1 MPEQEQ
7 LTKREATI
15 MQSRFSPELQR
26 RTILKVS
33 WRLLPLIVLCYL
45 INYIDRTN
53 VSVAALTMNKDL
65 GLTATMFGFGA
76 GIFFFGYAFFEV
88 PSNIVLRRVG
98 ARLWIARIMITW
110 GVVSALMAA
119 ATGPISFLALRFALG
134 VAEAGFFPGMIYYL
148 TEWFPSAVRARA
160 IAILYIAVP
169 ASNAIAAVLSGAI
182 LGMDGVLGLKGWQ
195 WIFIIE
201 ATPAVLLAFVVLW
214 LMTDRPAVATW
225 LKPEEREWLES
236 ELAAERSRVESAG
249 PMSMLR
255 ALVDWRVLVLS
266 SIYLTGVTAS
276 YGVVFFLPQIIKDL
290 GLSNFNTALVT
301 AIPYVFGTIG
311 LVLWGYSSDRHKE
324 RRWHLIVSTALAAVG
339 LFCAGWLSHSLWAVV
354 AVAVAAI
361 GIYGSRPSFWPM
373 PSLFLTGG
381 AAAVGMALINSIGNL
396 GGYVGPMIVGWIK
409 DSTKSFEMALYFL
422 GACAL
427 LSAVIT
433 LLATRAT
440 DAARALE
447 PAREKR

>member
-1 MPEQEQ
+1 
-7 LTKREATI
+7 
-15 MQSRFSPELQR
+15 
-26 RTILKVS
+26 
-33 WRLLPLIVLCYL
+33 
-45 INYIDRTN
+45 
-53 VSVAALTMNKDL
+53 
-65 GLTATMFGFGA
+65 
-76 GIFFFGYAFFEV
+76 
-88 PSNIVLRRVG
+88 
-98 ARLWIARIMITW
+98 MITW

-214 LMTDRPAVATW
+214 LMTDRPAIATW

-249 PMSMLR
+249 QMSMLR
-255 ALVDWRVLVLS
+255 ALADWRVLVLS
-266 SIYLTGVTAS
+266 AIYFTGVTAS
-276 YGVVFFLPQIIKDL
+276 YGVVFFLPQIIKEL

-311 LVLWGYSSDRHKE
+311 LVLWGYSSDRHNE
-324 RRWHLIVSTALAAVG
+324 RRWHLIISTALAALG
-339 LFCAGWLSHSLWAVV
+339 LFCAGWFSHSLWAVA
-354 AVAVAAI
+354 AVAVAAV

-396 GGYVGPMIVGWIK
+396 GGYVGPIIVGLIK

-440 DAARALE
+440 DAERALE

>member
-1 MPEQEQ
+1 
-7 LTKREATI
+7 
-15 MQSRFSPELQR
+15 MQSQFSAELKR

-33 WRLLPLIVLCYL
+33 WRLLPLIVVCYL

-65 GLTATMFGFGA
+65 GLSATMFGLGA

-110 GVVSALMAA
+110 GVISALMAA

-148 TEWFPSAVRARA
+148 TQWFPSAVRARA
-160 IAILYIAVP
+160 ISILYIAVP
-169 ASNAIAAVLSGAI
+169 TSNVIAAVLSGAI

-214 LMTDRPAVATW
+214 LMTDRPAVANW

-236 ELAAERSRVESAG
+236 ELEAERTRIESAG
-249 PMSMLR
+249 QMSMLR
-255 ALVDWRVLVLS
+255 ALVEWRVLVLS
-266 SIYLTGVTAS
+266 AIYLTGVTAS
-276 YGVVFFLPQIIKDL
+276 YGVVFFLPQIIKGL
-290 GLSNFNTALVT
+290 GLSNFATGLVT

-311 LVLWGYSSDRHKE
+311 LVVWGYSSDRYHE
-324 RRWHLIVSTALAAVG
+324 RRWHLIISTSVAAVG
-339 LFCAGWLSHSLWAVV
+339 LFCAGWLSHSFW
-354 AVAVAAI
+354 AVAAFAVAAV

-396 GGYVGPMIVGWIK
+396 GGYLGPIVVGMIK

>member
-1 MPEQEQ
+1 
-7 LTKREATI
+7 
-15 MQSRFSPELQR
+15 
-26 RTILKVS
+26 
-33 WRLLPLIVLCYL
+33 
-45 INYIDRTN
+45 
-53 VSVAALTMNKDL
+53 
-65 GLTATMFGFGA
+65 
-76 GIFFFGYAFFEV
+76 
-88 PSNIVLRRVG
+88 
-98 ARLWIARIMITW
+98 
-110 GVVSALMAA
+110 
-119 ATGPISFLALRFALG
+119 
-134 VAEAGFFPGMIYYL
+134 
-148 TEWFPSAVRARA
+148 
-160 IAILYIAVP
+160 
-169 ASNAIAAVLSGAI
+169 
-182 LGMDGVLGLKGWQ
+182 
-195 WIFIIE
+195 
-201 ATPAVLLAFVVLW
+201 
-214 LMTDRPAVATW
+214 MTDRPAIATW

-249 PMSMLR
+249 PTSMLR

-311 LVLWGYSSDRHKE
+311 LVLWGYSSDRRKE

>member
-1 MPEQEQ
+1 
-7 LTKREATI
+7 
-15 MQSRFSPELQR
+15 MQSQFSPELKR

-33 WRLLPLIVLCYL
+33 WRLLPLIVVCYL

-53 VSVAALTMNKDL
+53 VSFAALTMNKDL

-88 PSNIVLRRVG
+88 PSNMVLQRVG

-110 GVVSALMAA
+110 GIISALMAA
-119 ATGPISFLALRFALG
+119 ATGPISFLVLRFLLG
-134 VAEAGFFPGMIYYL
+134 VAEAGFFPGMIFYL
-148 TEWFPSAVRARA
+148 TQWFPSAVRARA
-160 IAILYIAVP
+160 ISILYIAVP
-169 ASNAIAAVLSGAI
+169 VSNAVAAMLSGII
-182 LGMDGVLGLKGWQ
+182 LGMDGMLGLKGWQ

-201 ATPAVLLAFVVLW
+201 AMPAILLAFVVLR
-214 LMTDRPAVATW
+214 LMTDRPAIATW
-225 LKPEEREWLES
+225 LKPDEREWLES
-236 ELAAERSRVESAG
+236 ELEAERRQVESAG
-249 PMSMLR
+249 RISMLQ
-255 ALVDWRVLVLS
+255 ALFDWRVLVLS
-266 SIYLTGVTAS
+266 AIYLTGVTAS
-276 YGVVFFLPQIIKDL
+276 YGVVFFLPQIIKSL
-290 GLSNFNTALVT
+290 GLSNLMTGFVT
-301 AIPYVFGTIG
+301 AIPYTIGTIG
-311 LVLWGYSSDRHKE
+311 LILWGYSSDRYHE
-324 RRWHLIVSTALAAVG
+324 RRWHLIISTTVAAVG
-339 LFCAGWLSHSLWAVV
+339 LFCAGWFSHSFWAVA
-354 AVAVAAI
+354 AVAVAAV

-396 GGYVGPMIVGWIK
+396 GGYLGPIVVGMIK

-447 PAREKR
+447 PASAKR

>member
-1 MPEQEQ
+1 
-7 LTKREATI
+7 
-15 MQSRFSPELQR
+15 
-26 RTILKVS
+26 
-33 WRLLPLIVLCYL
+33 
-45 INYIDRTN
+45 
-53 VSVAALTMNKDL
+53 
-65 GLTATMFGFGA
+65 MFGFGA

-214 LMTDRPAVATW
+214 LMTDRPGIATW

-249 PMSMLR
+249 PTSMLR

-311 LVLWGYSSDRHKE
+311 LVLWGYSSDRRKE

>member
-1 MPEQEQ
+1 
-7 LTKREATI
+7 

-214 LMTDRPAVATW
+214 LMTDRPAIATW

-249 PMSMLR
+249 QMSMLR

-311 LVLWGYSSDRHKE
+311 LVLWGYSSDRRKE

-339 LFCAGWLSHSLWAVV
+339 LLCAGWLSHSLWAVV
-354 AVAVAAI
+354 AVAFAAI

>member
-1 MPEQEQ
+1 
-7 LTKREATI
+7 

-53 VSVAALTMNKDL
+53 VSFAALTMNKDL

-88 PSNIVLRRVG
+88 PSNVVLRRVG

-110 GVVSALMAA
+110 GVISALMATA
-119 ATGPISFLALRFALG
+119 SGPISFLVLRFALG

-148 TEWFPSAVRARA
+148 TQWFPSAVRARA
-160 IAILYIAVP
+160 IAILYVAVP
-169 ASNAIAAVLSGAI
+169 TSNVIAAVLSGAI

-201 ATPAVLLAFVVLW
+201 ATPAILLAFVVLW
-214 LMTDRPAVATW
+214 RMTDRPSIATW
-225 LKPEEREWLES
+225 LEPEEREWLES
-236 ELAAERSRVESAG
+236 ELAAERTRVESAG
-249 PMSMLR
+249 QMSMLR
-255 ALVDWRVLVLS
+255 ALIDWRVLVLS
-266 SIYLTGVTAS
+266 AIYLTGVTAS
-276 YGVVFFLPQIIKDL
+276 YGVVFFLPQIIKGL
-290 GLSNFNTALVT
+290 GLSNFMTGLIT

-311 LVLWGYSSDRHKE
+311 LILWGYSSDRRNE
-324 RRWHLIVSTALAAVG
+324 RRWHLIVSTTLAAIG
-339 LFCAGWLSHSLWAVV
+339 LFCAGWFSHSFWAVA
-354 AVAVAAI
+354 AVAVAAV

-381 AAAVGMALINSIGNL
+381 AAAVGMAVINSIGNL
-396 GGYVGPMIVGWIK
+396 GGYFGPMVVGWIK

-427 LSAVIT
+427 LSAVIA
-433 LLATRAT
+433 LFATRAT

>member
-1 MPEQEQ
+1 
-7 LTKREATI
+7 
-15 MQSRFSPELQR
+15 MQPRFSSELQR

-33 WRLLPLIVLCYL
+33 WRLLPLIVVCYL

-182 LGMDGVLGLKGWQ
+182 LGMDGVFGLKGWQ

-201 ATPAVLLAFVVLW
+201 ATPAVLFAFVVLW
-214 LMTDRPAVATW
+214 LMTDRPAIATW

-236 ELAAERSRVESAG
+236 ELAAERSRVEG
-249 PMSMLR
+249 TGQMTMSR

-266 SIYLTGVTAS
+266 AIYLTGVTAS
-276 YGVVFFLPQIIKDL
+276 YGVVFFLPQIIKEL
-290 GLSNFNTALVT
+290 GLSNFKTALVT

-311 LVLWGYSSDRHKE
+311 LVLWGYSSDRRKE
-324 RRWHLIVSTALAAVG
+324 RRWHLIISTTLAAIG
-339 LFCAGWLSHSLWAVV
+339 LFCAGWFGHSFWAVA
-354 AVAVAAI
+354 AVAVAAV

-396 GGYVGPMIVGWIK
+396 GGYFGPMIVGWIK

-447 PAREKR
+447 PARDER

>member
-1 MPEQEQ
+1 
-7 LTKREATI
+7 

-33 WRLLPLIVLCYL
+33 WRLLPLVVLCYL

-65 GLTATMFGFGA
+65 GLTATMFGWGA

-214 LMTDRPAVATW
+214 LMTDRPAIATW

-249 PMSMLR
+249 QMSMLR
-255 ALVDWRVLVLS
+255 ALADWRVLVLS
-266 SIYLTGVTAS
+266 TIYFTGVTAS
-276 YGVVFFLPQIIKDL
+276 YGVVFFLPQIIKEL

-311 LVLWGYSSDRHKE
+311 LVLWGYSSDRHNE
-324 RRWHLIVSTALAAVG
+324 RRWHLIISTALAALG
-339 LFCAGWLSHSLWAVV
+339 LFCAGWFSHSLWAVA
-354 AVAVAAI
+354 AVAVAAV

-396 GGYVGPMIVGWIK
+396 GGYVGPIIVGLIK

-440 DAARALE
+440 DAERALE